1 MKFKK
6 DKNGLEYTNASGA
19 ADYLK
24 MPRTTFL
31 YFYNPAATLLSQFKP
46 EYRIIRGKR
55 VWYKEHL
62 EKWNKQTSNVQ
73 FEYKR
78 KSKQKHSKL
87 SNNSNVTKFQN
98 KSK

>member
-31 YFYNPAATLLSQFKP
+31 YFYNPNFDFCEL
-46 EYRIIRGKR
+46 
-55 VWYKEHL
+55 
-62 EKWNKQTSNVQ
+62 
-73 FEYKR
+73 
-78 KSKQKHSKL
+78 
-87 SNNSNVTKFQN
+87 
-98 KSK
+98 